1 MRKRIAFWQNI
12 PASDLGGEYAKK
24 GKLVGMQKHLEEL
37 KILADVNDPVIKKR
51 FEDGMGESMSHTLRL
66 HISVVLMLGAHL
78 GDMDRPIYRYLAD
91 RKWRLYN
98 RKLLMQ
104 RISQMHIVPDMLPH
118 LDPTAQVSL
127 GFGRRNVQPGE
138 FVDSRVSE
146 IPARL
151 KVQVFDKGERLVS
164 IAVVDPDVP
173 DEKRDR
179 FGSRCYFLAVNVP
192 LSPAHPSIPLSRLRK
207 AEHIV
212 HPWLPPYAEKGA
224 PYHRLAVFVMQ
235 QDDAGKGASL
245 DVEALRENPR
255 WKRDGFRIRMFVDEA
270 PLRPIG
276 MHLFR
281 SKWDEGTDGVV
292 TRACI
297 EGMNIEFKRK
307 KPEKLPYKKKDGA
320 RYR

>member
-1 MRKRIAFWQNI
+1 M
-12 PASDLGGEYAKK
+12 
-24 GKLVGMQKHLEEL
+24 
-37 KILADVNDPVIKKR
+37 
-51 FEDGMGESMSHTLRL
+51 DG
-66 HISVVLMLGAHL
+66 I
-78 GDMDRPIYRYLAD
+78 GDMNRPIYRYLAD
-91 RKWRLYN
+91 RKWREYK

-104 RISQMHIVPDMLPH
+104 RISQMYIVPDMLQH
-118 LDPTAQVSL
+118 LDPTAEVSL

-151 KVQVFDKGERLVS
+151 NVQVFDKGERLVS

-173 DEKRDR
+173 DEARDR
-179 FGSRCYFLAVNVP
+179 FRSRSHFLAVNVP
-192 LSPAHPSIPLSRLRK
+192 LSPTATSIPLSKLK
-207 AEHIV
+207 KKEHIV

-224 PYHRLAVFVMQ
+224 PYHRLAVFVLQ

-245 DVEALRENPR
+245 DVETLKQSWRL
-255 WKRDGFRIRMFVDEA
+255 KRDVFTIRKLVDTK
-270 PLRPIG
+270 PLKPIG

-292 TRACI
+292 MRAGVK
-297 EGMNIEFKRK
+297 GMNIEFKRK
-307 KPEKLPYKKKDGA
+307 KPEKGPYKKKDGA

>member
-1 MRKRIAFWQNI
+1 
-12 PASDLGGEYAKK
+12 
-24 GKLVGMQKHLEEL
+24 
-37 KILADVNDPVIKKR
+37 
-51 FEDGMGESMSHTLRL
+51 MGWVSLFRSLRL
-66 HISVVLMLGAHL
+66 YIRMVLMYGVYS
-78 GDMDRPIYRYLAD
+78 GDMNRPIYRYLAD
-91 RKWRLYN
+91 RKWREYK

-104 RISQMHIVPDMLPH
+104 RISQMHIVPDVLPH
-118 LDPTAQVSL
+118 LDPTAEVSL

-173 DEKRDR
+173 DEARDS
-179 FGSRCYFLAVNVP
+179 FGSRCHFLAVNVP
-192 LSPAHPSIPLSRLRK
+192 LSPTDTSIPLSRLK
-207 AEHIV
+207 LEEHVV
-212 HPWLPPYAEKGA
+212 HHWLPPYAQKGA
-224 PYHRLAVFVMQ
+224 PYHRLAVFVIQ
-235 QDDAGKGASL
+235 QDDAGRGASL
-245 DVEALRENPR
+245 DVKALRESSEY
-255 WKRDGFRIRMFVDEA
+255 KRDGFKVRKFVDQK
-270 PLRPIG
+270 PLKPIG

-292 TRACI
+292 TRAGI
-297 EGMNIEFKRK
+297 EGMNIEFTRK